1 VVAPP
6 PSKPAFAGAKTFD
19 KAKQFDT
26 TVLPS
31 ALHWLAGASFDGFR
45 DALRG
50 ALPSGAW
57 FEPDGADSVAA
68 ASGEP
73 AAGELQVRCVR
84 RKCVKRVARMAVKVE
99 EYRKELADSGAW
111 PFAANIGDA
120 LRASVIAP
128 DAAGIRRAWEC
139 IRDSDAWTVVRLN
152 NKFLRAAAQLK
163 RVGPAGARRCAPD
176 LKDGISETQFPNL
189 HINVLFQAEGC
200 APIVAE
206 IQVHHA
212 QVLALAKS
220 GHKLYEVTRAP
231 SIDALAGRGGRVTIV
246 HKTTKKKKKKK
257 KHWFGKKVNAV
268 VTPKQ
273 VSTRQALNTR

>member
-1 VVAPP
+1 MVA
-6 PSKPAFAGAKTFD
+6 T
-19 KAKQFDT
+19 
-26 TVLPS
+26 
-31 ALHWLAGASFDGFR
+31 
-45 DALRG
+45 
-50 ALPSGAW
+50 
-57 FEPDGADSVAA
+57 
-68 ASGEP
+68 
-73 AAGELQVRCVR
+73 
-84 RKCVKRVARMAVKVE
+84 
-99 EYRKELADSGAW
+99 
-111 PFAANIGDA
+111 
-120 LRASVIAP
+120 

-212 QVLALAKS
+212 KVLALAKS

-231 SIDALAGRGGRVTIV
+231 SIDALADRSTAVQQRAAT
-246 HKTTKKKKKKK
+246 TSTKKKKQKRR
-257 KHWFGKKVNAV
+257 WFGKKVNAV
-268 VTPKQ
+268 VVPKQ
-273 VSTRQALNTR
+273 DTTRQATTTR